1 MDHVPAALV
10 RNTDSTWMQIRK
22 GRSELQQG
30 LGMAPET
37 SQRVDVP
44 EDRPDTCLA
53 RGRWPSGHDVRSER
67 GKHLSVQRAIEP
79 DGNVDGT
86 MRHGTAVHSRKK
98 KETHRASRNSMLLTA
113 EESEQ
118 RQQP

>member
-10 RNTDSTWMQIRK
+10 GNTDSAWMQIRK

-86 MRHGTAVHSRKK
+86 MRHGTAVQTRKK
-98 KETHRASRNSMLLTA
+98 KRNTSGIKDLMLLTA
-113 EESEQ
+113 EESER